1 MLLEKKLAPN
11 RCFDMEVNIEGNP
24 TLFKFFLR
32 YPYSCAHIFKT
43 SKWVATILTW
53 NSSKLILSYPFKL
66 DKILFENE
74 LFSMVIG
81 NPFEA
86 ECYFRN
92 SCSCASYYSII

>member
-53 NSSKLILSYPFKL
+53 NSSKLILSYPLITSNWTKFCFKINFL
-66 DKILFENE
+66 
-74 LFSMVIG
+74 
-81 NPFEA
+81 A
-86 ECYFRN
+86 W
-92 SCSCASYYSII
+92 